1 MKIMI
6 SHIPNTFNYGSAM
19 MAINLIYYLDR
30 KFNGDVNFYV
40 DTRTEE
46 DFGNLINSIGLDN
59 IKVNKILPDK
69 SKLIKAKKD
78 VNLDL
83 NWIGAYCDGII
94 NNYDCFMVLGG
105 DDLSEYYSKEHV
117 VYELFKINR
126 IASKIPVFLIGQT
139 IGPFTEWRKE
149 YAADMLKPCHI
160 FTRDNLTY
168 DYLTRELG
176 ISNVINSSDL
186 AFLDLPNQNEY
197 DIQSL
202 LKKFNLNKGEYV
214 TLVPSGSIKLYTNN
228 YDNYIDNWVDIIEYL
243 INNRG
248 FKVTLLP
255 HVLRPE
261 HASEKVVIEDIMR
274 RMGSKYP
281 KELIYIDDILFPLG
295 ARLVLG
301 NGLFSISGR
310 MHGAVSTFQM
320 EKPSIS
326 LSYSVKYK
334 GVIGQGLDCEDLIV
348 EASNDQK
355 WVDGKVMTETINKID
370 YLINNYDDIV
380 LKIKDNLGKCKD
392 EVINMI
398 DQIYREI
405 GE

>member
-40 DTRTEE
+40 DTRTDE
-46 DFGNLINSIGLDN
+46 DFKNLTNSTGLDN

-69 SKLIKAKKD
+69 NKLIKAKKD

-160 FTRDNLTY
+160 FTRDYLTY
-168 DYLTRELG
+168 EYLKKELG
-176 ISNVINSSDL
+176 VSNVINSSDL

-214 TLVPSGSIKLYTNN
+214 TLVPSGLVKCYTNN
-228 YDNYIDNWVDIIEYL
+228 YDNYIDNWIGIIEYL
-243 INNRG
+243 INKKG
-248 FKVTLLP
+248 FKVALLP

-261 HASEKVVIEDIMR
+261 HSDDRVVIEYIMR
-274 RMGSKYP
+274 RMASKYP
-281 KELIYIDDILFPLG
+281 KELIYIDDILLPLE
-295 ARLVLG
+295 ARLLLG

-326 LSYSVKYK
+326 LSYSIKYK

-348 EASNDQK
+348 EASNDGK

-380 LKIKDNLGKCKD
+380 LKIKDNVGKCKY
-392 EVINMI
+392 EVINII
-398 DQIYREI
+398 DQIYKKI

>member
-1 MKIMI
+1 MKKA
-6 SHIPNTFNYGSAM
+6 NTY
-19 MAINLIYYLDR
+19 
-30 KFNGDVNFYV
+30 
-40 DTRTEE
+40 
-46 DFGNLINSIGLDN
+46 
-59 IKVNKILPDK
+59 
-69 SKLIKAKKD
+69 
-78 VNLDL
+78 
-83 NWIGAYCDGII
+83 
-94 NNYDCFMVLGG
+94 
-105 DDLSEYYSKEHV
+105 
-117 VYELFKINR
+117 
-126 IASKIPVFLIGQT
+126 
-139 IGPFTEWRKE
+139 
-149 YAADMLKPCHI
+149 
-160 FTRDNLTY
+160 
-168 DYLTRELG
+168 
-176 ISNVINSSDL
+176 
-186 AFLDLPNQNEY
+186 
-197 DIQSL
+197 
-202 LKKFNLNKGEYV
+202 
-214 TLVPSGSIKLYTNN
+214 
-228 YDNYIDNWVDIIEYL
+228 
-243 INNRG
+243 
-248 FKVTLLP
+248 
-255 HVLRPE
+255 
-261 HASEKVVIEDIMR
+261 
-274 RMGSKYP
+274 
-281 KELIYIDDILFPLG
+281 LFPLG

>member
-6 SHIPNTFNYGSAM
+6 SHIPHTFNYGTTM
-19 MAINLIYYLDR
+19 MAANLIYYLNK
-30 KFNGDVNFYV
+30 KFKGNIEFYV
-40 DTRTEE
+40 DTKTPEE
-46 DFGNLINSIGLDN
+46 LNSLIDSIGFEN
-59 IKVNKILPDK
+59 IKINDVLPDK
-69 SKLIKAKKD
+69 SKIKMTNSD
-78 VNLDL
+78 VNLDV
-83 NWIGAYCDGII
+83 NWINEYCDGIVKK
-94 NNYDCFMVLGG
+94 YDFFIVLGG
-105 DDLSEYYSKEHV
+105 DVLTECYSKDYPAFES
-117 VYELFKINR
+117 YKLDKI
-126 IASKIPVFLIGQT
+126 SQHIPVFLVGQT
-139 IGPFTEWRKE
+139 MGPFTSWRKE
-149 YAADMLKPCHI
+149 YISKKLKDCRI
-160 FTRDNLTY
+160 YTRDILTY
-168 DYLTRELG
+168 EYLTKELG
-176 ISNVINSSDL
+176 IPNVTKSSDL

-214 TLVPSGSIKLYTNN
+214 TLVPSGLVKCYTNN
-228 YDNYIDNWVDIIEYL
+228 YDNYIDNWIGIIEYL
-243 INNRG
+243 ISKKS
-248 FKVTLLP
+248 FKVALLP

-261 HASEKVVIEDIMR
+261 HSDDRVVIKDIMR
-274 RMGSKYP
+274 RMSSKYP
-281 KELIYIDDILFPLG
+281 KELIYIDDILLPLG

-348 EASNDQK
+348 EALNDEK
-355 WVDGKVMTETINKID
+355 WVDGKVITETINKID

-380 LKIKDNLGKCKD
+380 LKIKDNVGKCKY

-398 DQIYREI
+398 DQIYKEI